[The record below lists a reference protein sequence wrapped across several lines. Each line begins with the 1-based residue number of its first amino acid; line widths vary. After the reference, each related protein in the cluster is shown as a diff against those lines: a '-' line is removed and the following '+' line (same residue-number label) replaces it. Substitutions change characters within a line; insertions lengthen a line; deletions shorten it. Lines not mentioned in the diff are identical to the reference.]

1 MAGGEGTRLRP
12 LTSNT
17 PKPLLTVAGRPM
29 MEHVLNLLRRH
40 GITDVVVTVSF
51 MANAIR
57 DFFGDGSEFG
67 VELTYVDEPAP
78 LGTAGSVR
86 NAADLLTERFI
97 VLSGDVVTDIDLS
110 RIIAFHGEHEALA
123 TIGLTP
129 VDRPLE
135 FGIVIT
141 REDGSIDRFLEK
153 PTWGQVFSDTI
164 NTGIYVLEPEIFELI
179 DPGRPV
185 DFSAEVFPELLREG
199 RPLFGAV
206 TQGYWEDVGALDA
219 YLRVHKDALDQ
230 MVQLDIPGF
239 QVADGV
245 WVGEGTEIAPDVETV
260 GPAFIGPDCTIESGT
275 RLGAYSVLG
284 SHCRVL
290 ANVQLDRC
298 VLLDSVYVGAGSRL
312 RGAVVGKSANLRS
325 HVRADEGVV
334 IGDEVQVGHD
344 ATLGPDVKVYP
355 FKTVEDGAVVNSS
368 IVWESRGASSL
379 FGRDGVDGLAN
390 VDITP
395 ELAVKLALAYGTS
408 LRKGETVVTSRDSS
422 RSARMLK
429 RALMAGL
436 NAAGIN
442 VLDLEVASTPVT
454 RFLVKSP
461 KAVGGLTVRLR
472 NDDPSSVSIH
482 FYDGT
487 GMDIPEDAQR
497 RIERSFQREDHR
509 RALPEEIG
517 DISFPHRAV
526 EDYTVELAEIVEPG
540 QIAERQF
547 KLVIDYGYG
556 SASLAMASVLTKL
569 RADVLAVNPYSSTIG
584 RLTFDMAASTR
595 RVADLVRASGAHL
608 GAVFD
613 PAAERLTLIDDEGE
627 VLTHT
632 EATLCFVEL
641 ICDHLLGDR
650 IALPG
655 QHDRPRRT
663 HRRRLRRD
671 RPAHQGVHARVDGG
685 GDAARGGL
693 RGRRRGRVHPP
704 GLPARVRC
712 RGRPGQDARP
722 AGSQRSPAGRGAPRP
737 PGRAHDPRGRRHALG
752 AEGPGHA
759 QPAGAGRRRARPG
772 RRRQGRQRARVGA
785 GAARSGRA
793 RHPPLGRGR
802 HGRGSPRAVEGLR
815 PAHPPL
821 GSMTDAGRTKFQRMN
836 VPDEL
841 RYSKDHEWA
850 SVEDGGGDGGSG
862 QRVRI
867 GITDYA
873 QDALGDVVFVQVPG
887 DRDRRPGWRE
897 HGRGRVDE
905 VRVRTS
911 SRRSAGPSWR

>member
-57 DFFGDGSEFG
+57 DYFGDGSEFG

-86 NAADLLTERFI
+86 NAADLLTERFM

-110 RIIAFHGEHEALA
+110 RIIDFHVEHEALA

-164 NTGIYVLEPEIFELI
+164 NTGIYVLEPDIFELI
-179 DPGRPV
+179 DPARPV

-275 RLGAYSVLG
+275 RLGAYTVLG

-325 HVRADEGVV
+325 HVRGGRRRRDRRRGPGGPRRHARPGRQGVP
-334 IGDEVQVGHD
+334 VQDHRGRGGRQLVHRVGEPGGF
-344 ATLGPDVKVYP
+344 LP
-355 FKTVEDGAVVNSS
+355 
-368 IVWESRGASSL
+368 

-482 FYDGT
+482 FYDHT

-595 RVADLVRASGAHL
+595 RVAELVRASGAHL

-627 VLTHT
+627 VLSHT

-650 IALPG
+650 IALPVNMTG
-655 QHDRPRRT
+655 HAERI
-663 HRRRLRRD
+663 
-671 RPAHQGVHARVDGG
+671 AAGQGVTVQHTKVSTPALMEAATQPGVGFAADGEG
-685 GDAARGGL
+685 GYILPGFLPAFDAA
-693 RGRRRGRVHPP
+693 
-704 GLPARVRC
+704 A
-712 RGRPGQDARP
+712 
-722 AGSQRSPAGRGAPRP
+722 
-737 PGRAHDPRGRRHALG
+737 AL
-752 AEGPGHA
+752 
-759 QPAGAGRRRARPG
+759 
-772 RRRQGRQRARVGA
+772 VKMLDLL
-785 GAARSGRA
+785 ARSGRQLAEVRRGLPAVHVTHEAVATPWEQKGLVMRSLLERADGELVLVDGVKVGNGLEWALALPDPAEPVTHLWAEAGTAAGA
-793 RHPPLGRGR
+793 RAL
-802 HGRGSPRAVEGLR
+802 
-815 PAHPPL
+815 
-821 GSMTDAGRTKFQRMN
+821 
-836 VPDEL
+836 
-841 RYSKDHEWA
+841 SKDYA
-850 SVEDGGGDGGSG
+850 
-862 QRVRI
+862 RRIRRLVR
-867 GITDYA
+867 
-873 QDALGDVVFVQVPG
+873 
-887 DRDRRPGWRE
+887 
-897 HGRGRVDE
+897 
-905 VRVRTS
+905 
-911 SRRSAGPSWR
+911 

>member
-57 DFFGDGSEFG
+57 DYFGDGSEFG

-245 WVGEGTEIAPDVETV
+245 WVGEGTEIAPDVETI

-334 IGDEVQVGHD
+334 IGDEVQIGHD

-482 FYDGT
+482 FYDNT

-569 RADVLAVNPYSSTIG
+569 RADVLGVNPYSSTIG

-650 IALPG
+650 IALPVNMTG
-655 QHDRPRRT
+655 HAERIAAGYGVTVQHT
-663 HRRRLRRD
+663 KVST
-671 RPAHQGVHARVDGG
+671 PALMEAATQPGVGFAADGEG
-685 GDAARGGL
+685 GYILPGFLPAFDAAAALVKMLDLLARGGRQL
-693 RGRRRGRVHPP
+693 AEVRR
-704 GLPARVRC
+704 GLPAVHMTHEAVATPWEQKGLVMRSLLERADGDLVLVD
-712 RGRPGQDARP
+712 GVKVGNGLEWALALPDP
-722 AGSQRSPAGRGAPRP
+722 AEPVTHLWAEAGTA
-737 PGRAHDPRGRRHALG
+737 
-752 AEGPGHA
+752 
-759 QPAGAGRRRARPG
+759 AGARA
-772 RRRQGRQRARVGA
+772 
-785 GAARSGRA
+785 
-793 RHPPLGRGR
+793 L
-802 HGRGSPRAVEGLR
+802 
-815 PAHPPL
+815 
-821 GSMTDAGRTKFQRMN
+821 TK
-836 VPDEL
+836 
-841 RYSKDHEWA
+841 
-850 SVEDGGGDGGSG
+850 
-862 QRVRI
+862 
-867 GITDYA
+867 DYA
-873 QDALGDVVFVQVPG
+873 
-887 DRDRRPGWRE
+887 RRIR
-897 HGRGRVDE
+897 RL
-905 VRVRTS
+905 VR
-911 SRRSAGPSWR
+911 